1 MVLKQVHVQDLL
13 YCICTPLPHV
23 HLHMLTGA
31 VCYGTV
37 LSAAVFRIQNP
48 DLCFFLNLG
57 KAESAATPSA

>member
-1 MVLKQVHVQDLL
+1 
-13 YCICTPLPHV
+13 
-23 HLHMLTGA
+23 MLTGA